1 MFVFLLLRDRIL
13 RFLFCLIEVDFSK
26 DIVDEEPDCKTQLHH
41 Q

>member
-13 RFLFCLIEVDFSK
+13 RFLFCSREVDFSK
-26 DIVDEEPDCKTQLHH
+26 DIDEEPDCKTQLHH